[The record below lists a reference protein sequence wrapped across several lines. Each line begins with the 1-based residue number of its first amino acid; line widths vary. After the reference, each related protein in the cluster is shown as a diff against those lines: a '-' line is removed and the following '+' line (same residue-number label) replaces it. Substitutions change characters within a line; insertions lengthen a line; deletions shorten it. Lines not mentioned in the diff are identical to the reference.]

1 MENLEIISTQVTVQA
16 KQVINGNTA
25 NFSWNHNQG
34 ELPQAVNFNVQRGL
48 VGTPSY
54 TGNGI
59 ISGAFYTK
67 SGKFDVQNNNFQDG
81 DLEIY
86 AEILNICKA
95 ITQEIENIDKKKVAE
110 NQ

>member
-1 MENLEIISTQVTVQA
+1 MENLIIISTSITVQA

-34 ELPQAVNFNVQRGL
+34 ELPQAVNFNVNRGL
-48 VGTPSY
+48 VGAPSY

-59 ISGAFYTK
+59 ISGAFYTQ

-81 DLEIY
+81 DFDLYQDILTTCKEIV
-86 AEILNICKA
+86 INIQNDETA
-95 ITQEIENIDKKKVAE
+95 S
-110 NQ
+110 